1 MSQRDPDKIP
11 LTFHDVAACFTVEE
25 WRLLHEWQK
34 VLYMSVMNEI
44 QQVLTSLGPLIASSV
59 FSLRAKESQDL
70 YPANLQKPQTRPHNN
85 QPSKLDVDE
94 TIVSFSI
101 KEEIKDYAVV
111 QPKKHDTGETVI
123 SFSIKEE
130 VEGYPQVQ
138 HEREKK
144 VNLSVDEEEGYS
156 MDHQNSER
164 KYLSSIPTC
173 EAVFIKPVLSPVH
186 IPKIKTQFMDG
197 QTPKGKPAGFKYT
210 VGFHL
215 SLYLSLCIPV
225 ANTSVNPTEQHQANN
240 LKRKYTA
247 TERENV
253 GSDKSDLFK
262 HHILYPGE
270 SVSACNKYSSTY
282 SQRQKLAVEQETN
295 ARTEMG
301 NRPQFGKNLTEPPAV
316 NPHHN
321 IHTGFK
327 LSTCIQCGKYY
338 SQSANETTLQQVK
351 NRELLNKC
359 SDCKKNASQLENQN
373 KLVGG
378 RIYGKGLRQSQS
390 RIMHKKLHTG
400 ERPYS
405 CNECGKSFKQSQTLT
420 THQRIHTGEKP
431 YICSECGRCFS
442 DVANLIQHQRIHTDE
457 RPYHCPEC
465 PSRFRRRG
473 HLIRHKR
480 THATDLSSL

>member
-144 VNLSVDEEEGYS
+144 VNLSV
-156 MDHQNSER
+156 
-164 KYLSSIPTC
+164 
-173 EAVFIKPVLSPVH
+173 
-186 IPKIKTQFMDG
+186 
-197 QTPKGKPAGFKYT
+197 
-210 VGFHL
+210 
-215 SLYLSLCIPV
+215 V